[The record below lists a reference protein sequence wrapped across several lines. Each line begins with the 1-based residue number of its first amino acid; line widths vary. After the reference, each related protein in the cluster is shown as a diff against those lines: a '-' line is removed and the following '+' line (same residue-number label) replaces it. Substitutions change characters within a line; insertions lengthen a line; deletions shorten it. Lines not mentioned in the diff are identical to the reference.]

1 MTESRQKF
9 MNWYKNLPM
18 EFNIFLVL
26 ICMALLFEILG
37 WIFIGQSFI
46 LNKRRLII
54 MILQVSVIGIIA
66 VGVTQVIIMA
76 GIDLSGGSL
85 VAFSAIVAASLA
97 QNSAYTK
104 AVFPHLTDLPF
115 LIPVLAGIGAGLIAG
130 FISGNLIART
140 GIPAFIATLGM
151 LVSARGAAAW
161 YNNGKPVSFLTD
173 GFTSLGQG
181 AWPVVIFLTVALVF
195 HILMRYTKYGKH
207 TYAIGSN
214 EEAARV
220 AGINIKRHKILVY
233 SIAGALSGLAGVVTA
248 SRAMS
253 AQAGMGM
260 MYELDAISAAVIG
273 GTSLFGGRGRITGTL
288 IGVLILGVITSGF
301 VFLRIDA
308 YYQDMVKGAIIVG
321 AVVLDQY
328 RNNKIK
334 NKDKDI

>member
-1 MTESRQKF
+1 MSDTRQKF
-9 MNWYKNLPM
+9 MNWYKGLPT

-26 ICMALLFEILG
+26 IGIALLFEVLG

-66 VGVTQVIIMA
+66 IGVTQVIIMA

-97 QNSAYTK
+97 QTSGYSK

-115 LIPVLAGIGAGLIAG
+115 LIPILAGIGAGLVAG
-130 FISGNLIART
+130 FISGSLIART

-151 LVSARGAAAW
+151 LVSARGASAW
-161 YNNGKPVSFLTD
+161 YNNGKPVSFLSD
-173 GFTSLGQG
+173 GFTSIGQG

-220 AGINIKRHKILVY
+220 AGINIKRHKIIVY

-248 SRAMS
+248 ARAMS
-253 AQAGMGM
+253 AQAGMG
-260 MYELDAISAAVIG
+260 IIG

-301 VFLRIDA
+301 VFLRINA

-321 AVVLDQY
+321 AVILDQY
-328 RNNKIK
+328 RNNKLK

>member
-1 MTESRQKF
+1 MTESRQKI
-9 MNWYKNLPM
+9 MNWYKSLPT

-26 ICMALLFEILG
+26 LGMALLFEILG

-66 VGVTQVIIMA
+66 VGVTQVIIMS

-97 QNSAYTK
+97 QNSAYSK

-161 YNNGKPVSFLTD
+161 YNNGKPVSFLTE
-173 GFTSLGQG
+173 GFTDLGQG
-181 AWPVVIFLTVALVF
+181 AWPVFIFLTVALVF

-248 SRAMS
+248 ARAMS

-301 VFLRIDA
+301 VFLRINA

-328 RNNKIK
+328 RNNKLK

>member
-26 ICMALLFEILG
+26 IGMALLFEILG

-66 VGVTQVIIMA
+66 VGVTQVIIMS

-97 QNSAYTK
+97 QNSAYSK

-173 GFTSLGQG
+173 DFTSLGQG
-181 AWPVVIFLTVALVF
+181 AWPVFIFLTVALVF

-248 SRAMS
+248 ARAMS

-301 VFLRIDA
+301 VFLRINA

-328 RNNKIK
+328 RNNKLK

>member
-1 MTESRQKF
+1 MTESRQKI
-9 MNWYKNLPM
+9 MNWYKSLPT

-26 ICMALLFEILG
+26 LGMALLFEILG

-66 VGVTQVIIMA
+66 VGVTQVIIMS

-97 QNSAYTK
+97 QNSAYSK

-151 LVSARGAAAW
+151 LVSDRGAAAW
-161 YNNGKPVSFLTD
+161 YNNGKPVSFLTE
-173 GFTSLGQG
+173 GFTDLGQG
-181 AWPVVIFLTVALVF
+181 AWPVFIFLTVALVF

-248 SRAMS
+248 ARAMS

-301 VFLRIDA
+301 VFLRINA

-328 RNNKIK
+328 RNNKLK

>member
-1 MTESRQKF
+1 MTELRQKF
-9 MNWYKNLPM
+9 MNWYKSLPT

-26 ICMALLFEILG
+26 LGMALLFEILG
-37 WIFIGQSFI
+37 WIFIGQSFM

-66 VGVTQVIIMA
+66 VGVTQVIIMS

-85 VAFSAIVAASLA
+85 VAFSAIVAGSLA
-97 QNSAYTK
+97 QNSAYSK

-173 GFTSLGQG
+173 DFTSLGQG
-181 AWPVVIFLTVALVF
+181 AWPVAIFLTVALVF
-195 HILMRYTKYGKH
+195 HIVMTYTRYGKH

-220 AGINIKRHKILVY
+220 AGINIKRHKIIVY

-248 SRAMS
+248 ARAMS

-301 VFLRIDA
+301 VFLRINA

-321 AVVLDQY
+321 AVILDQY
-328 RNNKIK
+328 RTKKLK

>member
-1 MTESRQKF
+1 MTKLRQKF
-9 MNWYKNLPM
+9 MNWYKSLPT

-26 ICMALLFEILG
+26 LGMALLFEILG

-66 VGVTQVIIMA
+66 VGVTQVIVMS

-97 QNSAYTK
+97 QNSAYSK

-173 GFTSLGQG
+173 DFTSLGQG
-181 AWPVVIFLTVALVF
+181 AWPVFIFLTVALVF

-248 SRAMS
+248 ARAMS

-301 VFLRIDA
+301 VFLRINA

-328 RNNKIK
+328 RNNKLK

>member
-1 MTESRQKF
+1 MTESRKKF
-9 MNWYKNLPM
+9 MNWYKSLPT

-26 ICMALLFEILG
+26 LGMALLFEILG

-66 VGVTQVIIMA
+66 VGVTQVIIMS

-97 QNSAYTK
+97 QNSAYSK

-115 LIPVLAGIGAGLIAG
+115 LIPVIAGIGAGLIAG

-181 AWPVVIFLTVALVF
+181 AWPVFIFLTVALVF

-248 SRAMS
+248 ARAMS

-301 VFLRIDA
+301 VFLRINA

-328 RNNKIK
+328 RNNKLK

>member
-1 MTESRQKF
+1 MTELRQKF
-9 MNWYKNLPM
+9 MNWYKSLPT

-26 ICMALLFEILG
+26 LGMALLFEILG
-37 WIFIGQSFI
+37 WIFIGQSFM

-66 VGVTQVIIMA
+66 VGVTQVIIMS

-97 QNSAYTK
+97 QNSAYSK

-173 GFTSLGQG
+173 DFTSLGQG
-181 AWPVVIFLTVALVF
+181 AWPVAIFLTVALVF
-195 HILMRYTKYGKH
+195 HIVMTYTRYGKH

-220 AGINIKRHKILVY
+220 AGINIKRHKIIVY

-248 SRAMS
+248 ARAMS

-301 VFLRIDA
+301 VFLRINA

-321 AVVLDQY
+321 AVILDQY
-328 RNNKIK
+328 RTKKLK

>member
-1 MTESRQKF
+1 MIELRQKF
-9 MNWYKNLPM
+9 MNWYKSLPT

-26 ICMALLFEILG
+26 LGMALLFEILG

-66 VGVTQVIIMA
+66 VGVTQVIIMS

-85 VAFSAIVAASLA
+85 VAFAAIVAASLA
-97 QNSAYTK
+97 QNSAYSK

-173 GFTSLGQG
+173 DFTSLGQG
-181 AWPVVIFLTVALVF
+181 AWPVFIFLTVALVF

-220 AGINIKRHKILVY
+220 AGINVKRHKILVY

-248 SRAMS
+248 ARAMS

-301 VFLRIDA
+301 VFLRINA

-328 RNNKIK
+328 RNNKLK

>member
-1 MTESRQKF
+1 MTESRKKF
-9 MNWYKNLPM
+9 MNWYKSLPT

-26 ICMALLFEILG
+26 LGMALLFEILG

-66 VGVTQVIIMA
+66 VGVTQVIIMS

-97 QNSAYTK
+97 QNSAYSK

-115 LIPVLAGIGAGLIAG
+115 LIPVIAGIGAGLIAG

-173 GFTSLGQG
+173 DFTSLGQG
-181 AWPVVIFLTVALVF
+181 AWPVFIFLTVALVF

-248 SRAMS
+248 ARAMS

-301 VFLRIDA
+301 VFLRINA

-328 RNNKIK
+328 RNNKLK

>member
-1 MTESRQKF
+1 M
-9 MNWYKNLPM
+9 P
-18 EFNIFLVL
+18 I
-26 ICMALLFEILG
+26 
-37 WIFIGQSFI
+37 
-46 LNKRRLII
+46 
-54 MILQVSVIGIIA
+54 SVIGIIA

-173 GFTSLGQG
+173 GFTDLGQG
-181 AWPVVIFLTVALVF
+181 AWPVFIFLTVALVF

-248 SRAMS
+248 ARAMS

-260 MYELDAISAAVIG
+260 MYELDAISAAVIR

-328 RNNKIK
+328 RNNKLK

>member
-1 MTESRQKF
+1 MTESRKKF
-9 MNWYKNLPM
+9 MNWYKSLPT

-26 ICMALLFEILG
+26 LGMALLFEILG

-66 VGVTQVIIMA
+66 VGVTQVIIMS

-97 QNSAYTK
+97 QNSAYSK

-115 LIPVLAGIGAGLIAG
+115 LIPVIAGIGAGLIAG

-161 YNNGKPVSFLTD
+161 YNNGKPVSFLTE
-173 GFTSLGQG
+173 GFTDLGQG
-181 AWPVVIFLTVALVF
+181 AWPVFIFLTVALVF

-248 SRAMS
+248 ARAMS

-301 VFLRIDA
+301 VFLRINA

-328 RNNKIK
+328 RNNKLK

>member
-1 MTESRQKF
+1 MTELRQKF
-9 MNWYKNLPM
+9 MNWYKSLPT

-26 ICMALLFEILG
+26 LGMALLFEILG

-66 VGVTQVIIMA
+66 VGVTQVIIMS

-85 VAFSAIVAASLA
+85 VAFAAIVAASLA
-97 QNSAYTK
+97 QNSAYSK

-173 GFTSLGQG
+173 DFTSLGQG
-181 AWPVVIFLTVALVF
+181 AWPVFIFLTVALVF

-248 SRAMS
+248 ARAMS

-301 VFLRIDA
+301 VFLRINA

-328 RNNKIK
+328 RNNKLK

>member
-1 MTESRQKF
+1 
-9 MNWYKNLPM
+9 MNWYKSLPT

-26 ICMALLFEILG
+26 LGMALLFEILG

-66 VGVTQVIIMA
+66 VGVTQVIVMS

-97 QNSAYTK
+97 QNSAYSK

-173 GFTSLGQG
+173 DFTSLGQG
-181 AWPVVIFLTVALVF
+181 AWPVFIFLTVALVF

-248 SRAMS
+248 ARAMS

-301 VFLRIDA
+301 VFLRINA

-328 RNNKIK
+328 RNNKLK

>member
-1 MTESRQKF
+1 MTKLRQKF
-9 MNWYKNLPM
+9 MNWYKSLPT

-26 ICMALLFEILG
+26 LGMALLFEILG

-66 VGVTQVIIMA
+66 VGVTQVIVMS

-97 QNSAYTK
+97 QNSAYSK

-115 LIPVLAGIGAGLIAG
+115 LIPVIAGIGAGLIAG

-173 GFTSLGQG
+173 DFTSLGQG
-181 AWPVVIFLTVALVF
+181 AWPVFIFLTVALVF

-248 SRAMS
+248 ARAMS

-301 VFLRIDA
+301 VFLRINA

-328 RNNKIK
+328 RNNKLK

>member
-1 MTESRQKF
+1 MTELRQKF
-9 MNWYKNLPM
+9 MNWYKSLPT

-26 ICMALLFEILG
+26 IGMALLFEILG

-66 VGVTQVIIMA
+66 VGVTQVIIMS

-97 QNSAYTK
+97 QNSAYSK

-173 GFTSLGQG
+173 DFTSLGQG
-181 AWPVVIFLTVALVF
+181 AWPVFIFLTVALVF

-248 SRAMS
+248 ARAMS

-301 VFLRIDA
+301 VFLRINA

-328 RNNKIK
+328 RNNKLK

>member
-1 MTESRQKF
+1 MTKLRQKF
-9 MNWYKNLPM
+9 MNWYKSLPT

-26 ICMALLFEILG
+26 LGMALLFEILG

-66 VGVTQVIIMA
+66 VGVTQVIIMS

-85 VAFSAIVAASLA
+85 VAFAAIVAASLA
-97 QNSAYTK
+97 QNSAYSK

-173 GFTSLGQG
+173 DFTSLGQG
-181 AWPVVIFLTVALVF
+181 AWPVFIFLTVALVF

-248 SRAMS
+248 ARAMS

-301 VFLRIDA
+301 VFLRINA

-328 RNNKIK
+328 RNNKLK

>member
-1 MTESRQKF
+1 MIQAQKNF
-9 MNWYKNLPM
+9 KSWYKKLPP

-26 ICMALLFEILG
+26 LGMALLFEILG
-37 WIFIGQSFI
+37 WIFVGQSFLI
-46 LNKRRLII
+46 NKRRLII

-85 VAFSAIVAASLA
+85 VALSAIVAASLA
-97 QNSAYTK
+97 QNSTYSK

-115 LIPVLAGIGAGLIAG
+115 LIPVIAGIGAGLIAG
-130 FISGNLIART
+130 FISGSLIART

-161 YNNGKPVSFLTD
+161 YNNGKPVSFLSD
-173 GFTSLGQG
+173 EFTNLGQG
-181 AWPVVIFLTVALVF
+181 AWPVAIFLTVALVF

-220 AGINIKRHKILVY
+220 AGINIKRHKIIVY

-301 VFLRIDA
+301 VFLRINA

-321 AVVLDQY
+321 AVILDQY
-328 RNNKIK
+328 RNKKLK

>member
-1 MTESRQKF
+1 MIQAQKNF
-9 MNWYKNLPM
+9 KSWYKKLPP

-26 ICMALLFEILG
+26 LGMALLFEILG
-37 WIFIGQSFI
+37 WIFVGQSFLI
-46 LNKRRLII
+46 NKRRLII

-85 VAFSAIVAASLA
+85 VALSAIVAASLA
-97 QNSAYTK
+97 QNSTYSK

-115 LIPVLAGIGAGLIAG
+115 LIPVIAGIGAGLLAG
-130 FISGNLIART
+130 FISGSLIART

-161 YNNGKPVSFLTD
+161 YNNGKPVSFLSD
-173 GFTSLGQG
+173 EFTNLGQG
-181 AWPVVIFLTVALVF
+181 AWPVAIFLTVALVF

-220 AGINIKRHKILVY
+220 AGINIKRHKIIVY

-301 VFLRIDA
+301 VFLRINA

-321 AVVLDQY
+321 AVILDQY
-328 RNNKIK
+328 RNKKLK

>member
-1 MTESRQKF
+1 MTESRKKL
-9 MNWYKNLPM
+9 MNWYKSLPT

-26 ICMALLFEILG
+26 LGMALLFEILG

-66 VGVTQVIIMA
+66 VGVTQVIIMS

-97 QNSAYTK
+97 QNSAYSK

-161 YNNGKPVSFLTD
+161 YNNGKPVSFLTE
-173 GFTSLGQG
+173 GFTDLGQG
-181 AWPVVIFLTVALVF
+181 AWPVFIFLTVALVF

-248 SRAMS
+248 ARAMS

-273 GTSLFGGRGRITGTL
+273 GTSLF
-288 IGVLILGVITSGF
+288 
-301 VFLRIDA
+301 
-308 YYQDMVKGAIIVG
+308 
-321 AVVLDQY
+321 
-328 RNNKIK
+328 
-334 NKDKDI
+334 

>member
-1 MTESRQKF
+1 MTESRQKL
-9 MNWYKNLPM
+9 MNWYKSLPT

-26 ICMALLFEILG
+26 LGMALLFEILG

-66 VGVTQVIIMA
+66 VGVTQVIVMS

-97 QNSAYTK
+97 QNSAYSK

-173 GFTSLGQG
+173 DFTSLGQG
-181 AWPVVIFLTVALVF
+181 AWPVFIFLTVALVF

-248 SRAMS
+248 ARAMS

-301 VFLRIDA
+301 VFLRINA

-328 RNNKIK
+328 RNNKLK

>member
-26 ICMALLFEILG
+26 IGMALLFEILG

-308 YYQDMVKGAIIVG
+308 YYQDMVKGAIIVS

>member
-1 MTESRQKF
+1 MTESRQKL

-26 ICMALLFEILG
+26 IGMALLFEILG

>member
-1 MTESRQKF
+1 MTESRQKL
-9 MNWYKNLPM
+9 MNWYKSLPT

-26 ICMALLFEILG
+26 LGMALLFEILG

-66 VGVTQVIIMA
+66 VGVTQVIIMS

-85 VAFSAIVAASLA
+85 VAFAAIVAASLA
-97 QNSAYTK
+97 QNSAYSK

-173 GFTSLGQG
+173 DFTSLGQG
-181 AWPVVIFLTVALVF
+181 AWPVFIFLTVALVF

-248 SRAMS
+248 ARAMS

-301 VFLRIDA
+301 VFLRINA

-328 RNNKIK
+328 RNNKLK

>member
-1 MTESRQKF
+1 MTELRQKF
-9 MNWYKNLPM
+9 MNWYKSLPT

-26 ICMALLFEILG
+26 LGMALLFEILG

-66 VGVTQVIIMA
+66 VGVTQVIIMS

-97 QNSAYTK
+97 QNSAYSK

-173 GFTSLGQG
+173 DFTSLGQG
-181 AWPVVIFLTVALVF
+181 AWPVFIFLTVALVF

-248 SRAMS
+248 ARAMS

-301 VFLRIDA
+301 VFLRINA

-328 RNNKIK
+328 RNNKLK